1 MSETLKQA
9 IRDSGLSGLELSK
22 RSGVP
27 ASGVSRF
34 MAGTAELRT
43 ANVDR
48 LCKALGLVLVKNK
61 AGKTRKG
68 A

>member
-1 MSETLKQA
+1 MSDTLKQA
-9 IRDSGLSGLELSK
+9 IRESGLSGLELSK
-22 RSGVP
+22 KSGVP
-27 ASGVSRF
+27 RSGVSRF

-43 ANVDR
+43 TNVDR
-48 LCKALGLVLVKNK
+48 LCKALGLVLVKN